1 MELSKATEVT
11 EGSKTLFEDYEK
23 KQNTKFGRFAKRK
36 GLFGSGV
43 CSMGYNEYMKL
54 MMLLS
59 VSQEDLLKRIQNII
73 QMESAQQY
81 RTQHQF
87 KLDRAYTYIYSKADV
102 TLNPMF
108 HLDTLTKNG
117 LFRFHRE
124 AYSGY

>member
-1 MELSKATEVT
+1 MRKNRIQNSGDLPSGKGCSEVASVPW
-11 EGSKTLFEDYEK
+11 E
-23 KQNTKFGRFAKRK
+23 
-36 GLFGSGV
+36 
-43 CSMGYNEYMKL
+43 YNEYMKL